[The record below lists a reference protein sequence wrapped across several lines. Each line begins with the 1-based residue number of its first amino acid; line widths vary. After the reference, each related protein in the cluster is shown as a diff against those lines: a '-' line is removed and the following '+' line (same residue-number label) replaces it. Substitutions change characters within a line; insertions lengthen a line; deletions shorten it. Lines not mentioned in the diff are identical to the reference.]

1 MYVQICIIQHCS
13 TGAVAVTY
21 AQLARFD
28 NNSVDPKPIF
38 SCLCTHAS
46 HVPLTA
52 ASKACTPYLQLPLIL
67 PALALLHPPQNPPE
81 APKAVLVAQRLS
93 VLSMVVPLLA

>member
-13 TGAVAVTY
+13 TGAIAVNT

-28 NNSVDPKPIF
+28 NDSIDPKPIL
-38 SCLCTHAS
+38 SCLCTHAL

-52 ASKACTPYLQLPLIL
+52 ASKACTPYLQLPPIS
-67 PALALLHPPQNPPE
+67 PALALLHLPQQ
-81 APKAVLVAQRLS
+81 APKAVLVAQHLS
-93 VLSMVVPLLA
+93 VLSTVVLLLA